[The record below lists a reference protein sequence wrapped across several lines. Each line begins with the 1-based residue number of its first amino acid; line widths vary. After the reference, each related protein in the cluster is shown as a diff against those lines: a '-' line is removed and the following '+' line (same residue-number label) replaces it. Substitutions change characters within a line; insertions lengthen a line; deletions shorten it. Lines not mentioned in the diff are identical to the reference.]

1 MIAEGTVVDGR
12 YEVEASI
19 GSGGLAEVYRVRHN
33 TLGTLHALKVLAWDR
48 PSVTRRL
55 LLEGRIQ
62 AQLKHPHIVAV
73 SDVLSV
79 DGRAALLMEFIDGP
93 TLKEWQ
99 QPRGAI
105 PVDEALTLFS
115 GIVAAVA
122 RAHDA
127 GVLHRDLK
135 PHNILLEQV
144 DGRWIPKVTDFG
156 LAKVMIE
163 EMAASSTRTN
173 VTMGTPGYMAPEQVR
188 DAAKADERTDVFAL
202 GAILHELLTGKVAF
216 ADEHGEVE
224 VMATIEQ
231 RARPLH
237 HLDAVVG
244 GVLDRALR
252 PAPGDRY
259 PHARAFGEALYPPG
273 DPRRPPAPSTSGGGL
288 DLDAA
293 RLTPGPIPRQPTSP
307 PAATIAPPTLPPP
320 MPTDATPWRRRMVVG
335 LLLLL
340 VAVPIAGW
348 WMTRPASTIAQREVP
363 APSPTRPSPP
373 APAPSPPEPL
383 PAPTEPLPAAEPAAP
398 APTQGAQQ
406 PMSAP
411 VAPTAAPEG
420 EPGPA
425 PSEPEPEAEP
435 EPEPEPPPVAPPP
448 PASGEA
454 SAEEDPTAE
463 RQAAIEALTAQ
474 LVGTWRGAAQGR
486 PFQVRMLSA
495 TPERVTAE
503 LVFNPGPA
511 QRISAVSGRFEAPQ
525 LTLSDGEIRLEA
537 TVTERRME
545 GSYQRG
551 RRAVPFSVER

>member
-1 MIAEGTVVDGR
+1 MIVEGTVVDGR

-79 DGRAALLMEFIDGP
+79 DGRAALLMEYIDGP
-93 TLKEWQ
+93 TLKDWQ
-99 QPRGAI
+99 QRRGAI
-105 PVDEALTLFS
+105 PLDEALTLFS

-135 PHNILLEQV
+135 PHNILLERV
-144 DGRWIPKVTDFG
+144 DERWVPKVTDFG

-224 VMATIEQ
+224 VMATIEGQ
-231 RARPLH
+231 AEPLH
-237 HLDAVVG
+237 HLDAGVG
-244 GVLDRALR
+244 EVLQRALS
-252 PAPGDRY
+252 ASPGDRH
-259 PHARAFGEALYPPG
+259 PHARALGEALYPPG
-273 DPRRPPAPSTSGGGL
+273 DPRRPPAPSTSRGGL

-293 RLTPGPIPRQPTSP
+293 RLTPGPTPRQPTTP
-307 PAATIAPPTLPPP
+307 PSATIAPPTLPTP
-320 MPTDATPWRRRMVVG
+320 MPSAGPQRRRLAVLG
-335 LLLLL
+335 LVLL
-340 VAVPIAGW
+340 VVAVAIAGW
-348 WMTRPASTIAQREVP
+348 WMTRPAPTVAQREVP
-363 APSPTRPSPP
+363 APPPTRLSPP
-373 APAPSPPEPL
+373 APMPTAPEPL
-383 PAPTEPLPAAEPAAP
+383 PAPADPLPAAEPSP
-398 APTQGAQQ
+398 QPPTQAVQR
-406 PMSAP
+406 
-411 VAPTAAPEG
+411 PTPSPPAPEG
-420 EPGPA
+420 EPPVPA
-425 PSEPEPEAEP
+425 PSEPEPQP
-435 EPEPEPPPVAPPP
+435 QPQPQQPPVAPPP
-448 PASGEA
+448 AVPAEA
-454 SAEEDPTAE
+454 SAEPDPTAE
-463 RQAAIEALTAQ
+463 RQAAIEAMTQQ
-474 LVGTWRGAAQGR
+474 LVGTWRGTAQGR

-537 TVTERRME
+537 TITERRME